1 MIVGGRVKLTAAGR
15 ALRHRNYR
23 LFFFGQLISQTG
35 TWMQTVAQGWL
46 LGTLVGWDK
55 AVLYIGLLGMVQFLP
70 VLTLGLFGGIIADI
84 WPKRRTVIGTQVTLG
99 LLALT
104 LGLLAYFHLVVVWQV
119 FVLAFLLGLVNT
131 VDMPTRQSFVMEMV
145 GGDDIANAVALNS
158 AVFNSARIVGPA
170 IAGVLIGLVGTALC
184 FILNGLSYGAVVVS
198 LLAMHERELMPAP
211 RLEMPRNLTA
221 VRSNLGEGL
230 SYVRTTPLVLLV
242 LAVGGFVGTFGM
254 NFSVVLPVMA
264 ASVLNVGSSGYGF
277 LSAAMGA
284 GALVAALAVA
294 TLERPRLRVLIGGGM
309 VLGAAELVLASTKS
323 FPVALAAVFIAGVGA
338 IATSASANSLIQ
350 ITVPGPLRGR
360 VMSVWTTV
368 WAGTTPIG
376 NGLTGG
382 IGGLWGT
389 PAALVM
395 NGAVVLAA
403 EAVAAAAVLRG
414 YLGVGAGRGSG
425 VTVERMLERQPK
437 DEVEQ
442 EAVLE
447 PSTALQPLAA
457 GGAAASD
464 GSARS
469 EVAR

>member
-1 MIVGGRVKLTAAGR
+1 
-15 ALRHRNYR
+15 
-23 LFFFGQLISQTG
+23 
-35 TWMQTVAQGWL
+35 MQTVAQGWL
-46 LGTLVGWDK
+46 LGTLVGWNQ
-55 AVLYIGLLGMVQFLP
+55 AVLYIGLLAVVQFLP
-70 VLTLGLFGGIIADI
+70 VLLLGLFGGIIADI

-104 LGLLAYFHLVVVWQV
+104 LGLLAYFHLVVVWHV

-158 AVFNSARIVGPA
+158 AVFNGARIVGPA

-184 FILNGLSYGAVVVS
+184 FVLNGLSYGAVVVG
-198 LLAMHERELMPAP
+198 LLVMHEHELMPAP

-221 VRSNLGEGL
+221 VHSNLGEGL
-230 SYVRTTPLVLLV
+230 SYVRHTPLVLLV

-254 NFSVVLPVMA
+254 NFNVVLPVMA

-294 TLERPRLRVLIGGGM
+294 TLQRPRLGVLIGGGI

-323 FPVALAAVFIAGVGA
+323 YPVALAAVFIAGVGA
-338 IATSASANSLIQ
+338 IGTSASANSLIQ

-376 NGLTGG
+376 SGLTGG
-382 IGGLWGT
+382 VGGLFGV
-389 PAALVM
+389 PVALAM
-395 NGAVVLAA
+395 DGAVVLAA
-403 EAVAAAAVLRG
+403 EAVAAVAVLRG
-414 YLGVGAGRGSG
+414 YLRVSAGRGGSA
-425 VTVERMLERQPK
+425 TLERMLKHQPEDK
-437 DEVEQ
+437 VEQ

-447 PSTALQPLAA
+447 PPTARQPLAA
-457 GGAAASD
+457 GAAASD
-464 GSARS
+464 GSAGS

>member
-15 ALRHRNYR
+15 ALHHRNYR
-23 LFFFGQLISQTG
+23 LFFFGQLISVTG

-46 LGTLVGWDK
+46 LGTLVGWNQ
-55 AVLYIGLLGMVQFLP
+55 AVLYIGLLAVVQFLP
-70 VLTLGLFGGIIADI
+70 VLLLGLFGGIIADI

-104 LGLLAYFHLVVVWQV
+104 LGLLAYFHLVVVWHV

-184 FILNGLSYGAVVVS
+184 FVLNGLSYGAVVVG
-198 LLAMHERELMPAP
+198 LLVMHEHELMPAP

-221 VRSNLGEGL
+221 VHSNLGEGL
-230 SYVRTTPLVLLV
+230 SYVRNTPLVLLV

-254 NFSVVLPVMA
+254 NFNVVLPVMA

-294 TLERPRLRVLIGGGM
+294 TLQRPRLGVLIGGGI

-323 FPVALAAVFIAGVGA
+323 YPVALAAVFIAGVGA

-376 NGLTGG
+376 SGLTGG
-382 IGGLWGT
+382 VGGLFGV
-389 PAALVM
+389 PVALVM
-395 NGAVVLAA
+395 DGAVVLAA
-403 EAVAAAAVLRG
+403 EAVAAVAVLRG
-414 YLGVGAGRGSG
+414 YL
-425 VTVERMLERQPK
+425 RMRQ
-437 DEVEQ
+437 
-442 EAVLE
+442 
-447 PSTALQPLAA
+447 SLAA

-464 GSARS
+464 GSAGS